1 MVTRMKTTIEIADA
15 LLAEAR
21 HVAEREGTTLRAL
34 VEEGLREALKAR
46 GDGASPFQLHLVTF
60 AGDGLQPGVA
70 EGGWERVRGLVYE
83 GRGA

>member
-1 MVTRMKTTIEIADA
+1 MVTHMKTTIEIADS

-21 HVAEREGTTLRAL
+21 RVAEREGTTLRSLA
-34 VEEGLREALKAR
+34 EEGLRLALKAR
-46 GDGASPFQLHLVTF
+46 VDGSGPFQLHLVTF

-70 EGGWERVRGLVYE
+70 EGGWDRIRGLVYE

>member
-1 MVTRMKTTIEIADA
+1 MVTHMKTTIEIADS

-21 HVAEREGTTLRAL
+21 RVADSEGTTLRAL
-34 VEEGLREALKAR
+34 VEAGLREALR
-46 GDGASPFQLHLVTF
+46 SRVDGSPPFRMRLVTF

-70 EGGWERVRGLVYE
+70 EGAWERIRELAYE